1 MASLGCVVALLALL
15 VGCDIGGDTCAGS
28 QHGDVTLYAS
38 QQGEDPSRALP
49 GGGSAF
55 VHRVDFDTDPAT
67 VSIGIAVT
75 RRPRRGKSISPS
87 VTRSRCQ
94 ERRTPLSASARP
106 RPTCGSPTRTGDR
119 SGSTRIVGIA

>member
-55 VHRVDFDTDPAT
+55 VHRVDFDTGPAT
-67 VSIGIAVT
+67 VSIGIRGDTKAAAREVDLAV
-75 RRPRRGKSISPS
+75 
-87 VTRSRCQ
+87 
-94 ERRTPLSASARP
+94 
-106 RPTCGSPTRTGDR
+106 GD
-119 SGSTRIVGIA
+119 SFEVAGTSYTVVGFCETKAYLRQSDANG